1 MDGWVRGGAG
11 ALSPALDGYRRR
23 LVSHQ
28 SRQGGVFGFADEL
41 AEKRKTL
48 RDVEEALATS
58 AREDARTDKIAA

>member
-1 MDGWVRGGAG
+1 
-11 ALSPALDGYRRR
+11 LDGYRRR
-23 LVSHQ
+23 LVSYQ